1 MHGAI
6 FALQPSDFSDAWVD
20 GDATAAWRSATGHGP
35 SQGARA
41 SGSSILEIEPGC
53 RLPAHT
59 DSAEETIAV
68 LAGAARV
75 TVGEESREV
84 SAGGIALVPADV
96 LHGVENVGTETLRFI
111 AFYAGTD
118 VVTRYEDEVQP
129 DGSSE
134 RRPLG

>member
-1 MHGAI
+1 M
-6 FALQPSDFSDAWVD
+6 D
-20 GDATAAWRSATGHGP
+20 GDDTARWRSTTGHGP
-35 SQGARA
+35 SQGAES
-41 SGSSILEIEPGC
+41 SGSSVLEVDPGH
-53 RLPAHT
+53 RLPRHT

-68 LAGAARV
+68 VSGTAAV

-84 SAGGIALVPADV
+84 SAGGLALVPA
-96 LHGVENVGTETLRFI
+96 GVPHEVGNAAAETVRFI

-129 DGSSE
+129 EGSSE